1 MAHDHSCDQ
10 AVHACNYV
18 LLFSA
23 LKHKS
28 PTVVFA
34 LVAGGEKTKKEEIR
48 IARHIEGG
56 ESGSKMP
63 HLAIKESAVAMAP
76 HSSANGARKGGD
88 KTSAALQRDRAK

>member
-1 MAHDHSCDQ
+1 MARDHSCDH

-34 LVAGGEKTKKEEIR
+34 FVAGGEKTKKEEIR

-56 ESGSKMP
+56 EAGSKMP

-76 HSSANGARKGGD
+76 HSSANGARKEGRRQNICS
-88 KTSAALQRDRAK
+88 TRERAE